1 MSDRRVGDVRG
12 TEMAAAIM
20 TLSEFP
26 GGLLTCYL
34 LSERHF
40 AVAHFILKRK

>member
-12 TEMAAAIM
+12 TEMAAAMAM

-26 GGLLTCYL
+26 PGGLLTL
-34 LSERHF
+34 LF
-40 AVAHFILKRK
+40 V